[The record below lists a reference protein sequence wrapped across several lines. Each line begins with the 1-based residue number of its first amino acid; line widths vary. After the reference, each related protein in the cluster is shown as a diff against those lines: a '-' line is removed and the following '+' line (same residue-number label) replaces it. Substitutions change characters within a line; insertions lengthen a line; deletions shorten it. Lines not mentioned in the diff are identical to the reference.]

1 MVRGW
6 QLCAVFALV
15 SLNVRLWFHPD
26 SLEITNGAET
36 AEIYAYSAAWG
47 LLGLGL
53 LLTGV
58 RQQDKLL
65 RYTALGL
72 MTLTAG
78 KVFLYDVSALE
89 GLYRVFAFFGLGL
102 SLLGLSWIYIRFVF
116 PDPSARAGDPR

>member
-1 MVRGW
+1 
-6 QLCAVFALV
+6 LCAVFALV

-26 SLEITNGAET
+26 DLAADGAAT

-47 LLGLGL
+47 LLGLAL
-53 LLTGV
+53 LLAGV
-58 RQQDKLL
+58 RQQDRLL

-102 SLLGLSWIYIRFVF
+102 SLLGLSWIYTRFVF
-116 PDPSARAGDPR
+116 PDPSPRAGDPR